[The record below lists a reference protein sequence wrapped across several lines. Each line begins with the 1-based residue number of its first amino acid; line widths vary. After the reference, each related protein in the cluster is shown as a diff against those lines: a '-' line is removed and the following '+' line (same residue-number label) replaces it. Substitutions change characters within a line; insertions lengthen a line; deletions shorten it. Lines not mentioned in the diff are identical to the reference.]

1 LIKNQAD
8 VDFNLDIL
16 GAQMSL
22 TVMLIVLLAAT
33 LHASWNFLIKQKADK
48 HISMTAV
55 VLGHIPFGLVALIFS
70 PFPKFESFPYVI
82 IGALLHTGYQL
93 FLLYSYRIGDLSQVY
108 PLARGVAPLI
118 VTGISVTFLGVNL
131 DQIELLAII
140 IIGTGIMSLTLV
152 RRSDGL
158 RNNRAA
164 LLSIATGGFIAA
176 YSLVDGMGA
185 RVATTALGFY
195 GSLSLLNAL
204 FFTIIIKII
213 RPGIIKNMIFNN
225 YKLALTGGCASFT
238 AYALVIWAF
247 TMAPIAMVTAL
258 RETSII
264 FALLLGVFVLKER
277 LDLIKIIASMVTIL
291 GVGLLRINN

>member
-1 LIKNQAD
+1 
-8 VDFNLDIL
+8 
-16 GAQMSL
+16 
-22 TVMLIVLLAAT
+22 MLIVLFAAI
-33 LHASWNFLIKQKADK
+33 LHASWNFLIKQKEDK

-55 VLGHIPFGLVALIFS
+55 VLGHIPLALVALIFS
-70 PFPKFESFPYVI
+70 PFPKFKSLPYII

-118 VTGISVTFLGVNL
+118 VAGISVTFLGVNL
-131 DQIELLAII
+131 DPIALAAII

-158 RNNRAA
+158 RNYRAA

-204 FFTIIIKII
+204 FFAIIIKII

-225 YKLALTGGCASFT
+225 YKLALTGGCTSFT

-264 FALLLGVFVLKER
+264 FALLLGVFALKER
-277 LDLIKIIASMVTIL
+277 LDLIKIFACMLTIF
-291 GVGLLRINN
+291 GVVLLRINS

>member
-1 LIKNQAD
+1 
-8 VDFNLDIL
+8 
-16 GAQMSL
+16 
-22 TVMLIVLLAAT
+22 MLIVLFAAI
-33 LHASWNFLIKQKADK
+33 LHASWNFLIKQKEDK
-48 HISMTAV
+48 HISMAAV
-55 VLGHIPFGLVALIFS
+55 VLGHTPFALAVLIFS
-70 PFPKFESFPYVI
+70 PFPKLESLPYLI

-118 VTGISVTFLGVNL
+118 VTGVSVIFLGVTL
-131 DQIELLAII
+131 VPIELAAII

-158 RNNRAA
+158 RNYRAA

-176 YSLVDGMGA
+176 YSLVDGTGA
-185 RVATTALGFY
+185 RIATTALGFY

-204 FFTIIIKII
+204 FFAVIIKII
-213 RPGIIKNMIFNN
+213 HPGTIKDIILKN
-225 YKLALTGGCASFT
+225 YKLTLGGGGASFT

-247 TMAPIAMVTAL
+247 TIAPIAMVTAL

-264 FALLLGVFVLKER
+264 FALLFGVFALKER
-277 LDLIKIIASMVTIL
+277 LDLIKILACMVTLL
-291 GVGLLRINN
+291 GVGLLRINS